1 MKVGESGGEDRGP
14 RLLDRLAIGLA
25 SGAAIAAQI
34 AFTRIFSITLWHH
47 FAYLVVG
54 IALLGF
60 GVAGAWLSRRAGAVP
75 SGMLLR
81 EALVRRSSM
90 GALAFLSAVLIALI
104 LRCNPL
110 ELLHSPSVGF
120 SLLLLVLLVA
130 VPFAAVGLV
139 LGTAL
144 SGWSGRAGSVYAADL
159 IGGGVFGASCAF
171 AIPAFGALGVLLGC
185 VSLLA
190 LAGVLFAWGT
200 KVLMRSVL
208 MAAAL
213 LVVGGALIHDEDA
226 WVEPA
231 PTKELGLFHRP
242 YVGIRVVEHRVWTT
256 HGRIDVG
263 HEVTASPFVA
273 GVVNVGAGRWK
284 SHPLTQDGAAP
295 TAMHKVESDPA
306 ELTFLPHASTA
317 AVWALRGARFGPRES
332 HPPGGPS
339 VLIIG
344 VGGGVDVMM
353 ALAHGASRVVGA
365 EINPGILSLIT
376 GKYRAYV
383 GHLADRPEVELHQ
396 SEGRA
401 FVRASQQR
409 YDVIQL
415 AGVDTFT
422 ALSSGAYSVAEAYVY
437 TGSAFE
443 DYLDHLTPGG
453 CLSVSRLILEPPRE
467 TLRLAVTAER
477 ALEARGV
484 EEPWR
489 HIAVLR
495 ARKWATLLAC
505 NAPIP
510 ADALERLRAF
520 AADNRFSLALD
531 PDHPADDPFGLAL
544 VGSAASRRAYVD
556 AYPYRLDPATD
567 EAPFFFNYYRLKNL
581 VEVPRLRSSELVYG
595 TTVPI
600 GHGVLLLTLVLVTVA
615 AAIGI
620 LRPLRG
626 RSDLHFIGRRWAGL
640 TFAALGIGYLLVEV
654 ALLQRLTFYLGHPT
668 YALTVVL
675 SLLLVS
681 SGIGAGLSRRV
692 GAARWLASACWALP
706 AVVLIAGAVSR
717 WGLPA
722 AVGQA
727 FTVRLI
733 VAAALV
739 APLGLLMGMPF
750 PIGLE
755 RLRAKRPALV
765 PWAFG
770 VNAFFTVVAAAAA
783 PLVAL
788 STGYSVLIAGAS
800 IAYAVALVSL
810 GRWSQMRQ

>member
-1 MKVGESGGEDRGP
+1 
-14 RLLDRLAIGLA
+14 
-25 SGAAIAAQI
+25 
-34 AFTRIFSITLWHH
+34 
-47 FAYLVVG
+47 
-54 IALLGF
+54 
-60 GVAGAWLSRRAGAVP
+60 
-75 SGMLLR
+75 
-81 EALVRRSSM
+81 
-90 GALAFLSAVLIALI
+90 
-104 LRCNPL
+104 
-110 ELLHSPSVGF
+110 
-120 SLLLLVLLVA
+120 
-130 VPFAAVGLV
+130 
-139 LGTAL
+139 
-144 SGWSGRAGSVYAADL
+144 
-159 IGGGVFGASCAF
+159 
-171 AIPAFGALGVLLGC
+171 

-190 LAGVLFAWGT
+190 LAGVLFAWRT
-200 KVLMRSVL
+200 KHFLQASLV
-208 MAAAL
+208 AAGV
-213 LVVGGALIHDEDA
+213 LVVGGALTYDEDA

-242 YVGIRVVEHRVWTT
+242 YVGLRVVEHRVWTT

-263 HEVTASPFVA
+263 HEVTTSPFVA

-284 SHPLTQDGAAP
+284 LHPLTQDGAAP

-317 AVWALRGARFGPRES
+317 AVWALRGARFGPRGS
-332 HPPGGPS
+332 HAPGGPS

-365 EINPGILSLIT
+365 EINPGILSLVT

-383 GHLADRPEVELHQ
+383 GNLADRPEVEMHQ

-401 FVRASQQR
+401 FVRASHDR

-422 ALSSGAYSVAEAYVY
+422 ALSSGAYSMAEAYVY
-437 TGSAFE
+437 TGRAFE
-443 DYLDHLTPGG
+443 DYLDHLAPGG
-453 CLSVSRLILEPPRE
+453 CLSISRLILEPPRE

-484 EEPWR
+484 AEPWR

-495 ARKWATLLAC
+495 ARMWATLLAC
-505 NAPIP
+505 EAPIP
-510 ADALERLRAF
+510 QDALLRLRGF
-520 AADNRFSLALD
+520 AEANKFSLAFD
-531 PDHPADDPFGLAL
+531 PDHPADDPFGHAL
-544 VGSAASRRAYVD
+544 TGNVASRRAYVD
-556 AYPYRLDPATD
+556 AYPYRLEPATD
-567 EAPFFFNYYRLKNL
+567 EAPFFFNYYRWKHL
-581 VEVPRLRSSELVYG
+581 VDVSRLRSTELVYG

-600 GHGVLLLTLVLVTVA
+600 GHGVLLLTLVSVIAA

-626 RSDLHFIGRRWAGL
+626 RHDLRLYGRRSAGV

-681 SGIGAGLSRRV
+681 SGVGAALSRRV
-692 GAARWLASACWALP
+692 GSARWLGAVRWALP
-706 AVVLIAGAVSR
+706 VGVLIAAAVSL
-717 WGLPA
+717 WLLPVSVGL
-722 AVGQA
+722 G
-727 FTVRLI
+727 FGTRLM

-739 APLGLLMGMPF
+739 APLGFLMGMPF

-755 RLRAKRPALV
+755 ALRARRPALV

-770 VNAFFTVVAAAAA
+770 VNAFCTVVAAAIA

-788 STGYSVLIAGAS
+788 SSGYSWLMVVAS

-810 GRWSQMRQ
+810 GRWSRPPGDASQDSALVHDDAAASRTAKERA